1 MSYFEEVR
9 RAFYHFAHEAK
20 GLSKLIKR
28 GFSKEERGWR
38 LASEPVS
45 RGFQGAE
52 SRPAELEAFLEAL
65 DGPQPEG
72 FAQRLFKA
80 QDLSLDLS

>member
-1 MSYFEEVR
+1 MR

-20 GLSKLIKR
+20 GLSKLIKRVLR